1 MCGRFS
7 LYVSPKIL
15 EEHYDAEFQGLE
27 NYKPSYNAAP
37 SQDLPVIL
45 DEDPRSIQF
54 VDWGLHPSWFKQAKG
69 LINLRSDTMVKKPF
83 MRKYLSKRCLV
94 PATGFYEWKAGE
106 GKTKT
111 PFHIFLKDRKIF
123 SFAGVWEQEKDKEGN
138 LVNHFSIITTE
149 PNELMSKIH
158 NRMPVIL
165 TQEQEK
171 IWLQDD
177 LDNEHALQLLN
188 PYPTEE
194 MDAYA
199 ISTKVNSPKNNNAEI
214 INPLQTNF

>member
-15 EEHYDAEFQGLE
+15 EEHYDAQIQDES
-27 NYKPSYNAAP
+27 NYKPRYNAAP
-37 SQDLPVIL
+37 SQELPVIL
-45 DEDPRSIQF
+45 DEDPHAIQF
-54 VDWGLHPSWFKQAKG
+54 VAWGLHPTWFKFAKG
-69 LINLRSDTMVKKPF
+69 LINLKAETMAEKPF
-83 MRKYLSKRCLV
+83 MRKFLSKRCLI

-106 GKTKT
+106 AKTKT

-149 PNELMSKIH
+149 PNELMSTIH

-177 LDNEHALQLLN
+177 LDSEHALQLLT

-194 MDAYA
+194 MDAYE
-199 ISTKVNSPKNNNAEI
+199 ISSKVN
-214 INPLQTNF
+214 NPRNDTEQVLEKI